1 MKSRAVYVCQ
11 ECGYQA
17 PKWLGRCP
25 DCGQWNTLVEERQ
38 ISPERQDHKL
48 RPPPASESPVLLGDI
63 DLARYPRLATGIAEL
78 DRVLGGGVVPGSVV
92 LVGGDPGIGKSTL
105 LLQAAGGLAR
115 QGTVLYVTGEESLE
129 QVRGRGDRLG
139 LRGEGLLLL
148 YETCLQRVLERI
160 QERQLSAIVIDSIQ
174 TLYSL
179 DLDSAPGSVSQVRE
193 SAAHLVELAKKSR
206 VPVFLIGH
214 VTKDGS
220 LAGPRVLEHMVD
232 TVLYFEGDKTHL
244 FRVLRAVK
252 NRFGSTNEVG
262 IFEMVSGGLREV
274 LNPSV
279 AFLAERPAGASGS
292 VVTASV
298 EGSRPLLL
306 EIQALVSPTNTAVPR
321 RAVTGVD
328 PQRVAILIAVLEK
341 RLGYPLQG
349 SDIFI
354 NVAGGLRVEEP
365 GVDLGVAMA
374 LCSSFHDLEIDPH
387 TVVLGEVGLAG
398 EVRAVTQLQTRLR
411 EAEKLGFQRAVIPAR
426 HPEEGV
432 FSLEVREART
442 VKEATEMLFQNSKGN
457 PG

>member
-1 MKSRAVYVCQ
+1 MKFRAVYVCQ

-25 DCGQWNTLVEERQ
+25 DCGHWNTLVEERQ
-38 ISPERQDHKL
+38 SYSGSQDHKL
-48 RPPPASESPVLLGDI
+48 RPPPSSELPVPLSDI
-63 DLARYPRLATGIAEL
+63 DLARYPRLGTGIAEL

-105 LLQAAGGLAR
+105 LLQAVGGLAR

-139 LRGEGLLLL
+139 LKGEGLLLL
-148 YETCLQRVLERI
+148 YETCLQRVLERV
-160 QERQLSAIVIDSIQ
+160 QERELSAVVIDSIQ

-193 SAAHLVELAKKSR
+193 SAARLVELAKKSR
-206 VPVFLIGH
+206 LSVFLIGH

-274 LNPSV
+274 LNPSS

-292 VVTASV
+292 VVTASM

-349 SDIFI
+349 SDVFI

-365 GVDLGVAMA
+365 GVDLAVAIA
-374 LCSSFHDLEIDPH
+374 LCSSFHDREVDPH
-387 TVVLGEVGLAG
+387 TVILGEVGLAG
-398 EVRAVTQLQTRLR
+398 EVRAVTQLQARLR
-411 EAEKLGFQRAVIPAR
+411 EAEKLGFCRAVIPAR
-426 HPEEGV
+426 RLEEGFV
-432 FSLEVREART
+432 SLEVREVRT
-442 VKEATEMLFQNSKGN
+442 VKEATEVLFPRSQGD

>member
-38 ISPERQDHKL
+38 ISPGRQDHKL

-63 DLARYPRLATGIAEL
+63 DLARSPRLATGIAEL

-306 EIQALVSPTNTAVPR
+306 EIQALVSPTNT
-321 RAVTGVD
+321 
-328 PQRVAILIAVLEK
+328 
-341 RLGYPLQG
+341 
-349 SDIFI
+349 
-354 NVAGGLRVEEP
+354 
-365 GVDLGVAMA
+365 
-374 LCSSFHDLEIDPH
+374 
-387 TVVLGEVGLAG
+387 
-398 EVRAVTQLQTRLR
+398 
-411 EAEKLGFQRAVIPAR
+411 
-426 HPEEGV
+426 
-432 FSLEVREART
+432 
-442 VKEATEMLFQNSKGN
+442 
-457 PG
+457 